1 MAVGDKPSP
10 FDFVSDIS
18 FGKQNNLIEAHEAAY
33 NPFLTNRAFS
43 YHLDSLFEANDMNM
57 WPQLAHRLQNSYLLN
72 ILVRRKRFAK
82 WAKRVKREEDLLL
95 LCEVLEINM
104 KRANE
109 VFDLL
114 TDDDIEKLKE
124 TRDVGGVK

>member
-1 MAVGDKPSP
+1 MSSNTTP
-10 FDFVSDIS
+10 FSFVSDIS
-18 FGKQNNLIEAHEAAY
+18 FDKKNIFSASTESQYNSFLI
-33 NPFLTNRAFS
+33 NRAFS
-43 YHLDSLFEANDMNM
+43 YHIDSLFEANDMNM
-57 WPQLAHRLQNSYLLN
+57 RPNLWKEAQNSYLLN